1 MAQRAASFR
10 PRFDQVVGRYLNPLP
25 RTIGRTG
32 QPILLDGVWQF
43 DLDLANRGLQEHW
56 EAGHSYSRQANWPG
70 SIEKHIE
77 TSAAQPWEDEV
88 VAWYER
94 TFELP
99 AEWAGEL
106 VQVTF
111 GAVGYETR
119 VWLNGMPLRTV
130 EGEEVHV
137 GEYTS
142 FSYELPTELLR
153 PVNRLTV
160 RISDSL
166 DPETPRGKQA
176 SRIYKRGGIW
186 YQTSSGPVRSVWLEV
201 VERNRLRS
209 YLAVESQIESNLA
222 TFDLTTRVH
231 DAGRYTLKVVVQPA
245 TGDTALVVREWPLDL
260 QEGTKHQKVSMT
272 IPDATLWAPSSPY
285 LYRVTA
291 QLISADGG
299 VSQISARWGMR
310 KIEARG
316 RYIYLNNEPIY
327 LDGIL
332 YQPAGATWEQ
342 MKLHLEAMSKLGCN
356 LVRIHIDGI
365 DPRMYDLADELGML
379 LWVEIPSPH
388 SSSVRSRQNHWAEI
402 RRMSRVIASHPSV
415 VIWSMYN
422 EDWGIQDIAE
432 NEETQGYIAQCHDF
446 LKLRLPAVLSV
457 DNDGWRH
464 VSIDGELQSDLLTA
478 HIYQHELRNWEDAL
492 DRLCAGDVDV
502 TAEKLVVGDPFFYEG
517 QVPLVVSEWGGFGFD
532 MYGGPASRDA
542 RALQIRAYKQT
553 IRERP
558 IAGDVY
564 TQATNVEDECN
575 GLIDFE
581 TGKLLVPAGIL
592 RTRRLK
598 TKTVA

>member
-1 MAQRAASFR
+1 MAQRALSFR
-10 PRFDQVVGRYLNPLP
+10 PKFEHVVERYLNPLP
-25 RTIGRTG
+25 RTIARIGE
-32 QPILLDGVWQF
+32 PLLLDGTWKF
-43 DLDLANRGLQEHW
+43 ELDLQNRGLTEHW
-56 EAGHSYSRQANWPG
+56 ESGHAYSGTAIWPG
-70 SIEKHIE
+70 SIEKQLVAGLE
-77 TSAAQPWEDEV
+77 LPWEDDV

-99 AEWAGEL
+99 AEWVGEL

-119 VWLNGMPLRTV
+119 VWLNGTLLHTV
-130 EGEEVHV
+130 EGEEAHV

-142 FSYELPTELLR
+142 FSYELPADLLE

-160 RISDSL
+160 RIADPL
-166 DPETPRGKQA
+166 DAEIPRGKQA

-186 YQTSSGPVRSVWLEV
+186 YQTTSGALRSVWLEV

-209 YLAVESQIESNLA
+209 YLGVKSEIESNIA
-222 TFDLTTRVH
+222 TFDLTTRIT
-231 DAGRYTLKVVVQPA
+231 DAGHYTLKVVVQRA
-245 TGDTALVVREWPLDL
+245 EGGEALVARAWPLEL
-260 QEGTKHQKVSMT
+260 EAGTKHQMVSVV
-272 IPDATLWAPSSPY
+272 IPDAHLWDPSSPV

-291 QLISADGG
+291 QLVGPSGS

-310 KIEARG
+310 KVERRG

-342 MKLHLEAMSKLGCN
+342 IKLHLLAMRNLGCN

-379 LWVEIPSPH
+379 LWVEVPSPH
-388 SSSVRSRQNHWAEI
+388 SSTERSRGNHWAELN
-402 RRMSRVIASHPSV
+402 RMGKVIGSHPSV

-432 NEETQGYIAQCHDF
+432 NAETREYIGRCHDY
-446 LKLRLPAVLSV
+446 LKLHYPQILIV

-464 VSIDGELQSDLLTA
+464 VSRNGKLQSDLLTA
-478 HIYQHELRNWEDAL
+478 HIYQNTLAAWDHAL
-492 DRLCAGDVDV
+492 DRLCGGERDV
-502 TAEKLVVGDPFFYEG
+502 TAEALVVGDPYFYEG
-517 QVPLVVSEWGGFGFD
+517 QVPLVVSEWGGFGFEY
-532 MYGGPASRDA
+532 YGGPATREA
-542 RALQIRAYKQT
+542 RALQIRAFKHSL
-553 IRERP
+553 RKRA

-564 TQATNVEDECN
+564 TQATNVEDERN

-581 TGKLLVPAGIL
+581 SGELFVPEDIL
-592 RTRRLK
+592 RTHIGEGS
-598 TKTVA
+598 